1 MVRGKKISSKIHP
14 IAGNPRT
21 ISRIHRATPI
31 SERIIGVLVV
41 LCMALIINWFRRGE
55 PRFEY

>member
-41 LCMALIINWFRRGE
+41 LCMALII
-55 PRFEY
+55 Y